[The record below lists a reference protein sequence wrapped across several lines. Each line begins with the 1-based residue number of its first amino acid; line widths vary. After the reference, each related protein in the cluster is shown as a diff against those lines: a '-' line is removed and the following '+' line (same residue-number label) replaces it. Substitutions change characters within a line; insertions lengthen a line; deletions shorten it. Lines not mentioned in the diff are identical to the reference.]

1 MRTKFFKNP
10 TPAPSA
16 AAPWSKRQTATKP
29 LPVSESVT
37 ASLPR
42 TKQAEKTGYKP
53 VTAQYGNPYQ
63 EAVIDL
69 NRIQNN
75 GQVKCAN
82 CGIETTPAKQSIKNT
97 TPTSNERQVDH
108 VIPKSK
114 GGKGTPKNGQA

>member
-1 MRTKFFKNP
+1 MVK
-10 TPAPSA
+10 
-16 AAPWSKRQTATKP
+16 TADGYKAIARIR
-29 LPVSESVT
+29 VGDRVFAKDE
-37 ASLPR
+37 ASG
-42 TKQAEKTGYKP
+42 KTGYKP

-69 NRIQNN
+69 NRIQNT
-75 GQVKCAN
+75 GQVNRAN
-82 CGIETTPAKQSIKNT
+82 CGIDTTPPKQAIKNI